1 MGRTYIMPRPHQ
13 SSPVPQDPK
22 CPLLLGVSSS
32 QASMDALSFCLS
44 LLGIYGL
51 VLYLR
56 YLLPRYVIPSLSSL
70 LNEIQQLLRHAEV
83 LNAIPPE
90 SEYKTQLDRLVNEV
104 VMMRVESN
112 HARGTFQQL
121 RLVVQRGLTCRLY
134 ILYYRIE
141 AFKSTLELAI
151 DKQLLTMTQSATTTG
166 TVVAS
171 PTAGTRAPCY
181 ILLCQGCSR
190 FIIPLASAI
199 PVNNH
204 VVQQILPPP
213 VTAS

>member
-1 MGRTYIMPRPHQ
+1 
-13 SSPVPQDPK
+13 
-22 CPLLLGVSSS
+22 
-32 QASMDALSFCLS
+32 MDALSFCLS

-56 YLLPRYVIPSLSSL
+56 YLLPRYAIPSLSSL
-70 LNEIQQLLRHAEV
+70 LNETQQLLRHAEV
-83 LNAIPPE
+83 LTAIPPE
-90 SEYKTQLDRLVNEV
+90 SEYKTQLDRLVNEF

-112 HARGTFQQL
+112 HARGSFQQL

-134 ILYYRIE
+134 TLYYRIE

-151 DKQLLTMTQSATTTG
+151 DKQLLTTTRSATG

-171 PTAGTRAPCY
+171 PTA
-181 ILLCQGCSR
+181 
-190 FIIPLASAI
+190 ASAI
-199 PVNNH
+199 PVNSH

-213 VTAS
+213 ATAS